1 MPSIFLRTGWFHLSI
16 LSGKIFQKG
25 KYFFVGKV
33 RFLSEKIKKCTT
45 KSHSAWAWPVLP
57 SILCAKLLVGIID
70 FSKIFSIFFE
80 ISLKKRLNPE
90 KASAKSEK
98 KLCVTGFA
106 GRTETMSVL
115 NYLKWRK
122 IDHDFVSIY
131 PLQESGLFIET
142 SVALSN
148 ENWPRKKARR

>member
-1 MPSIFLRTGWFHLSI
+1 MYHKIAFGLGLTGFTVYSLRKTLGRDHRFFKKFLVF
-16 LSGKIFQKG
+16 
-25 KYFFVGKV
+25 
-33 RFLSEKIKKCTT
+33 
-45 KSHSAWAWPVLP
+45 
-57 SILCAKLLVGIID
+57 
-70 FSKIFSIFFE
+70 FFE

-142 SVALSN
+142 SVALNNKIDREKSSKITL
-148 ENWPRKKARR
+148 ESTVYQK